1 MTPTGTTAPEKLA
14 ESAVPAQPDI
24 GIIRVHHVNFYVN
37 DIGDWSNYFV
47 HRMNFRELAHG
58 GPYSGKGDRVCR
70 VVGHGRIRFIL
81 TQAAYRES
89 IVAGFLRRHP
99 QGVADIAFLV
109 SDAAFAMEECAK
121 RGAKVVADLETHH
134 FEQGRIRFGSIAAYG
149 DVTHTLVDLQGEP
162 PFGPGYHDTNDREIT
177 KPDTTGSTFAIVDHM
192 VANVP
197 AGEMDTWVEFY
208 SRVFGFKQTRHFDI
222 KTKRSAL
229 MSKVLTSQHGYI
241 QLPINEPST
250 ENSQIQ
256 EYLNANNGPGVQ
268 HIALLT
274 KAIIPT
280 IEDLRRRGVDFLSV
294 PDEYYRAVP
303 ERVGQIEE
311 SFDDL
316 QRCGILIDREA
327 SDGYLL
333 QLFTKP
339 IFAEPTLFFEVIQ
352 RHGHARGFGEGNFRA
367 LFEAIE
373 REQVKRGT
381 L

>member
-1 MTPTGTTAPEKLA
+1 MTTAATAPVKSGETATGEHL
-14 ESAVPAQPDI
+14 DI

-89 IVAGFLRRHP
+89 VVAGFLRRHP

-109 SDAAFAMEECAK
+109 NDAAFAVEECAK

-134 FEQGRIRFGSIAAYG
+134 FEKGRIRFGSIAAYG
-149 DVTHTLVDLQGEP
+149 DVTHTLIDVQGEP
-162 PFGPGYHDTNDREIT
+162 PFGPGYHDTNDRELT
-177 KPDTTGSTFAIVDHM
+177 KPDKSGSTFAIVDHM

-197 AGEMDTWVEFY
+197 AGEMDKWVEFY

-222 KTKRSAL
+222 RTKRSAL
-229 MSKVLTSQHGYI
+229 MSKVLTAQHGYI

-274 KAIIPT
+274 KAIVPT

-303 ERVGQIEE
+303 DRVGQIEE
-311 SFDDL
+311 SFEQL
-316 QRCGILIDREA
+316 QRCGILVDREGP
-327 SDGYLL
+327 DGYLL
-333 QLFTKP
+333 QLFTRP
-339 IFAEPTLFFEVIQ
+339 VFAEPTLFFEVIQ

-373 REQVKRGT
+373 REQMKRGS

>member
-1 MTPTGTTAPEKLA
+1 MTTAIGEL
-14 ESAVPAQPDI
+14 PAAATSSDASDI
-24 GIIRVHHVNFYVN
+24 GIQRVHHINFYVK
-37 DIGDWSNYFV
+37 DIGDWASYFI
-47 HRMNFRELAHG
+47 HRFNFREVAHG
-58 GPYSGKGDRVCR
+58 GPYSSKGDRVCR

-89 IVAGFLRRHP
+89 VVAGFLRRHP

-109 SDAAFAMEECAK
+109 HDAAFALEQCSK
-121 RGAKVVADLETHH
+121 RGARVVSDLETHH
-134 FEQGRIRFGSIAAYG
+134 FESGRIRFGSIAAYG
-149 DVTHTLVDLQGEP
+149 DVTHTLIDMQGNP
-162 PFGPGYHDTNDREIT
+162 PFGPGYHDLTDQELTVPDR
-177 KPDTTGSTFAIVDHM
+177 TGATFAIVDHL

-197 AGEMDTWVEFY
+197 AGEMDKWVEFY

-222 KTKRSAL
+222 RTKRSAL
-229 MSKVLTSQHGYI
+229 MSKVLTAQHGYI

-274 KAIIPT
+274 KSIVAT
-280 IEDLRRRGVDFLSV
+280 IDDLRRRGITFLSV
-294 PDEYYRAVP
+294 PEEYYRMAP
-303 ERVGQIEE
+303 ERVGAIEE
-311 SFDDL
+311 SYADIE
-316 QRCGILIDREA
+316 RSGILVDRESA
-327 SDGYLL
+327 DGYLL

-339 IFAEPTLFFEVIQ
+339 VFAEPTLFFEVIQ
-352 RHGHARGFGEGNFRA
+352 RRGLARGFGEGNFRA

-373 REQVKRGT
+373 REQQKRGS

>member
-1 MTPTGTTAPEKLA
+1 MATTTATPE
-14 ESAVPAQPDI
+14 AQEATTHAATPDI

-37 DIGDWSNYFV
+37 DIGDWTSYFV
-47 HRMNFRELAHG
+47 HRFNFREIAHG

-70 VVGHGRIRFIL
+70 VVGHGRLRFIL

-89 IVAGFLRRHP
+89 VVAGFLRKHP

-109 SDAAFAMEECAK
+109 NDAALALEECAK
-121 RGAKVVADLETHH
+121 RGARVVAELETHH
-134 FEQGRIRFGSIAAYG
+134 FETGRIRFGSIAAYG
-149 DVTHTLVDLQGEP
+149 DVTHTLVDVQGEP
-162 PFGPGYHDTNDREIT
+162 PFGPGYHDIND
-177 KPDTTGSTFAIVDHM
+177 PDLTHPDKTGATFAIVDHM

-197 AGEMDTWVEFY
+197 AGEMDKWVEFY

-222 KTKRSAL
+222 RTKRSAL
-229 MSKVLTSQHGYI
+229 MSKVMTAEHGYI

-280 IEDLRRRGVDFLSV
+280 IDDLRRRGIVFLAV
-294 PDEYYRAVP
+294 PDEYYRMAP

-311 SFDDL
+311 SLDDL
-316 QRCGILIDREA
+316 RRCGILIDRE
-327 SDGYLL
+327 SDDGYLL

-339 IFAEPTLFFEVIQ
+339 VFAEPTLFFEVIQ
-352 RHGHARGFGEGNFRA
+352 RRGNARGFGEGNFRA

-373 REQVKRGT
+373 REQMKRGT